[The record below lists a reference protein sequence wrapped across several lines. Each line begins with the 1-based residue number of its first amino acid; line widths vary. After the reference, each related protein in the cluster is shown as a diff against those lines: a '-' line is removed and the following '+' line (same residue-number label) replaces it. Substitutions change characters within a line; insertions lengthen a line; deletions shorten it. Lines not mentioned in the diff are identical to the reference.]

1 MAFYICT
8 ACGAQHAEAER
19 PPSHCVICEEE
30 RQYVPP
36 RGQTWTTFDDLR
48 HSHTNTFREYENG
61 IIGIGSTPAFAIGQR
76 ALLVR
81 TENGNILWDCIATL
95 DDATVTMIQGLGGID
110 IIAISH
116 PHFYTTMVEWAR
128 AFTARIHLHAAD
140 KEWIMRTDPAIETDL
155 AIALRDTGQ
164 LADARIWFERATI
177 RQPPFAEAF
186 MGLGM
191 LLRSTRQHAEAE
203 AIVKRGLDVAPSM
216 PELSMVL
223 GGLCLDRADTAN
235 AKVAFARALANAP
248 GHPEALFGFGIAL
261 LNEGE
266 FARAAERFR
275 QVVARDAGHVRARLN
290 LAYCLL
296 ELGQWDDGVACLRAT
311 IKLDRKSCAEVL
323 RMVVSSGRGRFW
335 LKRSAAAEFFGLD
348 DLS

>member
-1 MAFYICT
+1 MPQRGVTPTVRVMAACT
-8 ACGAQHAEAER
+8 RGLPMHKPARIPIRRSSAGDAIAALRQGDREIAQQRPDAAER
-19 PPSHCVICEEE
+19 IAREFLG
-30 RQYVPP
+30 R
-36 RGQTWTTFDDLR
+36 R
-48 HSHTNTFREYENG
+48 HQSPEALHLLG
-61 IIGIGSTPAFAIGQR
+61 R
-76 ALLVR
+76 ALLAQQR
-81 TENGNILWDCIATL
+81 PDEAIAPL
-95 DDATVTMIQGLGGID
+95 EQA
-110 IIAISH
+110 
-116 PHFYTTMVEWAR
+116 AR
-128 AFTARIHLHAAD
+128 L
-140 KEWIMRTDPAIETDL
+140 RTDPAIETDL

-164 LADARIWFERATI
+164 LADARIWFERATT

-235 AKVAFARALANAP
+235 AKVAFALALANAP

-311 IKLDRKSCAEVL
+311 VKLDRKSCAEVL

-335 LKRSAAAEFFGLD
+335 LKRSAAAEFFWLD

>member
-1 MAFYICT
+1 MNKPVRIPARRN
-8 ACGAQHAEAER
+8 AAADAAAALLRQAQTEIEQQRPAEAER
-19 PPSHCVICEEE
+19 IARELLE
-30 RQYVPP
+30 RRQKYPEALHLL
-36 RGQTWTTFDDLR
+36 G
-48 HSHTNTFREYENG
+48 
-61 IIGIGSTPAFAIGQR
+61 R
-76 ALLVR
+76 ALLAQQRPGEAVAPL
-81 TENGNILWDCIATL
+81 EQA
-95 DDATVTMIQGLGGID
+95 
-110 IIAISH
+110 
-116 PHFYTTMVEWAR
+116 AR
-128 AFTARIHLHAAD
+128 L
-140 KEWIMRTDPAIETDL
+140 RTDAAIETDL
-155 AIALRDTGQ
+155 AIALRDTGR
-164 LADARIWFERATI
+164 LADARIWFERATT

-191 LLRSTRQHAEAE
+191 LLRSMRQHPEAE

-216 PELSMVL
+216 PELSMVQ

-311 IKLDRKSCAEVL
+311 VKLDRKSCAEVL

-348 DLS
+348 DVS